1 MRKRLAVIINPTAGR
16 GRAIVVGRE
25 VREQLDAAGHH
36 VIDVSGATAAAAD
49 KKLRTATAELKLDAV
64 IAVGGDGL
72 VNLAATAVINTRIP
86 LAIIPAGTGDD
97 IARGLGISRRP
108 HRNIAALVRALET
121 DQIPTRPV
129 DVGVAREIPPMDVDR
144 GWESRAGEVGSA
156 RTGRDLGEREGQAT
170 RYFLSVMTGGLD
182 ATVNARAN
190 AMRFPRGQ
198 ARYFFALLA
207 ELRHYRSYAYQLKI
221 DGKESRRE
229 LILACV
235 ANLGYFGGGMKIAPG
250 AKSDS
255 GQLQAIL
262 VNRVSIMRLLWI
274 FPRIFWGGHV
284 THPAV
289 EVVTAREIEIQP
301 APGQQLPTP
310 FADGEPVAHPPV
322 ACAVKSG
329 ALQVI
334 KLG

>member
-49 KKLRTATAELKLDAV
+49 KKLRTATAELNLDAV

-72 VNLAATAVINTRIP
+72 VNLAATAVIDSGIP

-121 DQIPTRPV
+121 DEIRTRPV
-129 DVGVAREIPPMDVDR
+129 DVGIAREARPRDAGTARSARDK
-144 GWESRAGEVGSA
+144 GHEAGEGA
-156 RTGRDLGEREGQAT
+156 

-207 ELRHYRSYAYQLKI
+207 ELRHYRSYRYQLKI
-221 DGKESRRE
+221 DGKESERQ

-255 GQLQAIL
+255 GQFQAIL

-289 EVVTAREIEIQP
+289 EVVSAREIEIQP
-301 APGQQLPTP
+301 ARGEQLPTP

-322 ACAVKSG
+322 VCEVKSG

>member
-1 MRKRLAVIINPTAGR
+1 MRKRLAVIINPSAGR
-16 GRAIVVGRE
+16 GRAIVVGWA
-25 VREQLDAAGHH
+25 VREQLDAAGTH
-36 VIDVSGATAAAAD
+36 VIDVSGATAAAAN
-49 KKLRTATAELKLDAV
+49 KKLRTATAERNLDAV

-72 VNLAATAVINTRIP
+72 VNLAASAVIDAGIP

-121 DQIPTRPV
+121 DQIRTRPV
-129 DVGVAREIPPMDVDR
+129 DVGSARETQP
-144 GWESRAGEVGSA
+144 GEVGSA
-156 RTGRDLGEREGQAT
+156 RSTRDTGREADTAA

-207 ELRHYRSYAYQLKI
+207 ELRHYRSYTYQLKI
-221 DGKESRRE
+221 DGKESERE

-235 ANLGYFGGGMKIAPG
+235 ANLGYFGGGMKIAPE
-250 AKSDS
+250 AKSDG
-255 GQLQAIL
+255 GQYQAIL

-289 EVVTAREIEIQP
+289 EVVSAREIEIQP
-301 APGQQLPTP
+301 ARGEQLPTP
-310 FADGEPVAHPPV
+310 FADGEPVALPPV
-322 ACAVKSG
+322 VCEVKSG